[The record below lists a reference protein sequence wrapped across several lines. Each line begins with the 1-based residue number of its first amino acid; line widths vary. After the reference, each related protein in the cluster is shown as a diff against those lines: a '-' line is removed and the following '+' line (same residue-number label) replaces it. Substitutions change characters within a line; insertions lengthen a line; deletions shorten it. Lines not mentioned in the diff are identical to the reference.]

1 MTDVNRTIARA
12 AALLALLVLLPALA
26 LADSFAVVRG
36 GQLNLRAQASASSQ
50 SLGRYGTGTWVRV
63 DSYAIGGWYA
73 VTTMTGK
80 SGYMDGRYLSFPAA
94 TNDYT
99 VRYANGGYV
108 NLRSGPSMDASVIMR
123 VTSGSTA
130 QVQAQYGD
138 WYLISVSTQNG
149 VVSGYMLASF
159 LESATPTSVVTTRN
173 GGKVNL
179 RSGPSSSYASVG
191 SLASGT
197 RVSVLLKGNS
207 WYYIT
212 GGGLTGFM
220 STSYLSGTGATVGSN
235 TGSGGTVTSQTAYV
249 NNPRTTQ
256 VLNLREYPSQT
267 ARSIG
272 QYRNGTQVKVVS
284 YGATWCEVYVGTKH
298 GYMMTSYL
306 SFSYVPPVSGGS
318 GSSGGTGGNTGSTGG
333 ANLVAYVT
341 NPRSTQVLNLRE
353 YPSQDAR
360 SLGQY
365 RNGTRVNVV
374 TYGANWCEVYVG
386 DKHGYMMTAYLN
398 FNYAPLA
405 ADGSTSGGSLAPS
418 PTATP
423 IPMITAFPTATPVPM
438 ITATP
443 TATPIP
449 QATANPGAQGYPQA
463 TPAAGTPVTLVEST
477 GGLISVYND
486 QTMAQ
491 LKATVPDG
499 TAATMLSYGER
510 FCMVLMDGG
519 VVYVFT
525 QYVRY

>member
-1 MTDVNRTIARA
+1 MTDVNRTIARVT
-12 AALLALLVLLPALA
+12 ALLALLVLLPALA

-63 DSYAIGGWYA
+63 NSYAIGGWYA

-80 SGYMDGRYLSFPAA
+80 SGYMDGRYLSFPAS

-108 NLRSGPSMDASVIMR
+108 NLRSGPSMDASIIMR

-130 QVQAQYGD
+130 SVQGQYGD
-138 WYLISVSTQNG
+138 WCLVGISTQNG

-179 RSGPSSSYASVG
+179 RSGPSSSYGSVG

-197 RVSVLLKGNS
+197 RVSVLLKGND

-249 NNPRTTQ
+249 NNPRATQ
-256 VLNLREYPSQT
+256 VLNLREYPSQA

-284 YGATWCEVYVGTKH
+284 YGASWCEVYVGTKH
-298 GYMMTSYL
+298 GYMATNYL
-306 SFSYVPPVSGGS
+306 SFSYVPPASGG
-318 GSSGGTGGNTGSTGG
+318 TGSTGG
-333 ANLVAYVT
+333 STGGSNLVAYVT

-386 DKHGYMMTAYLN
+386 DKHGYMMTSYLN

-405 ADGSTSGGSLAPS
+405 AGSSAADGSISAL

-423 IPMITAFPTATPVPM
+423 VPMITAFPTATPVPM

-443 TATPIP
+443 TATPVP
-449 QATANPGAQGYPQA
+449 PASVNPGEQTYPQT
-463 TPAAGTPVTLVEST
+463 TPAAGAPVTLVEST

-486 QTMAQ
+486 QTMTQ
-491 LKATVPDG
+491 LKATVPDR
-499 TAATMLSYGER
+499 TAAVMLSYGET
-510 FCMVLMDGG
+510 FCMVLLDGG
-519 VVYVFT
+519 VVYVST
-525 QYVRY
+525 QYVSY